1 MKFRVKANP
10 QGQVYFPK
18 VFRDEFG
25 NEYDVISNISAAV
38 LYPSKAD
45 LRKVKLSMEILI
57 HSIEHRIQAGEGQWE
72 NSTKS

>member
-25 NEYDVISNISAAV
+25 SEYDVISNVSAAV
-38 LYPSKAD
+38 LYPAGAD
-45 LRKVKLSMEILI
+45 LRKVKLSLKVLAR
-57 HSIEHRIQAGEGQWE
+57 SIEHRIQAGEEQ
-72 NSTKS
+72 